1 MCGKFIDTESP
12 CDLSCDPCTETC
24 VPITEYF
31 VPLEILKTQKA
42 LKTTEKP
49 MFSRLSLSWRQRDS
63 NPRPLRCERNAL
75 PAELCPRPNCY
86 HYSTTGMNCKQR
98 IKKTETL
105 VNQRLP
111 FFSSRAAD
119 GNRTRDLRTT
129 NAVLYLLSYR
139 TFKVLVGFEPTTSS
153 LGGKHSIHLSY

>member
-1 MCGKFIDTESP
+1 
-12 CDLSCDPCTETC
+12 
-24 VPITEYF
+24 
-31 VPLEILKTQKA
+31 
-42 LKTTEKP
+42 
-49 MFSRLSLSWRQRDS
+49 MFSRLYLSWRQRDS

-129 NAVLYLLSYR
+129 NATHYRLCYSSIFCFRLISKPRLVYHDTIVLSTVFLNFFIFLNFPFFSSDASVFIRRHPILISYL
-139 TFKVLVGFEPTTSS
+139 FII
-153 LGGKHSIHLSY
+153 SI